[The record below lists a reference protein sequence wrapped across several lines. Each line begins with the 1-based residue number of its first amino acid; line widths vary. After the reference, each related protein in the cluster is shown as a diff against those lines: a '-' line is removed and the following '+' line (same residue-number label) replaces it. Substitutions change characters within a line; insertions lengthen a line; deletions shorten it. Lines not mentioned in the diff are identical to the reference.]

1 MNWQA
6 LGVLVEG
13 IGAIC
18 VVISLVYLVIE
29 LRRNTTSQNDA
40 NFSSVIQ
47 TSKDFLS
54 SLLADPDLA
63 LLWEKGIADEELSDA
78 ERARFSVAMWS
89 WSRSIQYI
97 FYVASNG
104 KFPLQEWEGYRES
117 GLRAFEGAG
126 ARKWWAAQKWRFSVN
141 FVEHIDGHLEKTE
154 T

>member
-1 MNWQA
+1 MNWEA
-6 LGVLVEG
+6 MGVIVEG

-18 VVISLVYLVIE
+18 VVISLVYLVFE
-29 LRRNTTSQNDA
+29 LRRNTTAQNDA

-54 SLLADPDLA
+54 SLMADPELA

-78 ERARFSVAMWS
+78 ERARFSVVMWS

-104 KFPLQEWEGYRES
+104 KFPLQVCEVYRYS
-117 GLRAFEGAG
+117 VMRPFEGAG
-126 ARKWWAAQKWRFSVN
+126 S
-141 FVEHIDGHLEKTE
+141 
-154 T
+154 